1 VIVEVVGGADQ
12 RPEVRV
18 VDVDEL
24 SRVVLALGE
33 VTDAEADEALQAAGL
48 GRLEGA
54 DTALLEVA
62 ALRAAAG
69 SGAASGEWAQRWE
82 ELVAREAPVGGR
94 LRVRV
99 ESAAGA

>member
-1 VIVEVVGGADQ
+1 MTVIVEVVGGADQ

-48 GRLEGA
+48 GRLDGA
-54 DTALLEVA
+54 DTASLSVD

-69 SGAASGEWAQRWE
+69 AGATGEGWARRWEQLVGAAAD
-82 ELVAREAPVGGR
+82 GR

-99 ESAAGA
+99 DSAAGA

>member
-12 RPEVRV
+12 RPGVRV

-69 SGAASGEWAQRWE
+69 AGAPSGEWVQRWE
-82 ELVAREAPVGGR
+82 ELVARDAPDGSR

>member
-1 VIVEVVGGADQ
+1 MIVEVVGGADQ

-18 VDVDEL
+18 VEVEEL

-69 SGAASGEWAQRWE
+69 APAGEWVQRWE
-82 ELVAREAPVGGR
+82 ELVARDAPDGGR

-99 ESAAGA
+99 EGAAGA